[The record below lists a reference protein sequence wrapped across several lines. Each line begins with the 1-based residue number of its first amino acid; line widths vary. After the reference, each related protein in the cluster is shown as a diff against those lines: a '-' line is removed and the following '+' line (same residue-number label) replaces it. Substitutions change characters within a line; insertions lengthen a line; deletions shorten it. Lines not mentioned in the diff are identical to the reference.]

1 MTAFIKT
8 RAATDYICRHAPSDL
23 ARNRAL
29 ALLARLDTCEAALAS
44 GNGEAPAFAGG
55 LLRGL
60 VLLVRELAGPAW
72 LAASA
77 GNPGIDAFTALD
89 TTPEPPAPDILDEI
103 FSRVLWA
110 RFGPGHQGRE
120 GPAAGTGT
128 PARAAGNPRAG
139 NPRAGSRRA
148 GNSRTERPKIVKHR
162 AGDPGTGNPR

>member
-29 ALLARLDTCEAALAS
+29 ALLTRLDTCEAALAS

-55 LLRGL
+55 LLRSL

-77 GNPGIDAFTALD
+77 GDPGIDAFTALD
-89 TTPEPPAPDILDEI
+89 TTPDPPAPDILDEI

-110 RFGPGHQGRE
+110 RFGPGHRGRK

-128 PARAAGNPRAG
+128 PPGQPATPGLATPGLATPREDSG
-139 NPRAGSRRA
+139 DQGTGRRA
-148 GNSRTERPKIVKHR
+148 L
-162 AGDPGTGNPR
+162 